1 MPETAISEL
10 ISSLSRD
17 VLPPSSKPLYTPTS
31 EDKNEH
37 ANANARITELDPS
50 LDNQSEGESGE
61 KIQLHPRL

>member
-17 VLPPSSKPLYTPTS
+17 VLPPSSKPLYTPTD
-31 EDKNEH
+31 EDINTN